1 MRSLV
6 VAALVI
12 AALVSVFAS
21 AAPTAQDTAEV
32 ADVQCCWSK
41 WGSTCGNYPATGKG
55 GLCSTDWSKKCSSPG
70 NCPTT
75 TSTTASTSSPNTSAS
90 RKKQPG
96 GAWVARELR

>member
-1 MRSLV
+1 MGEQEEANMRSLV

-12 AALVSVFAS
+12 AALVSAFAS

-70 NCPTT
+70 DCPTT
-75 TSTTASTSSPNTSAS
+75 PVTPKPTPKPTPSGPTPKPTP
-90 RKKQPG
+90 
-96 GAWVARELR
+96 